1 MVPVGEGQRSYGSL
15 AVRRKYSGVE
25 VGQRA
30 HYCNLVCLVRVKL
43 AEERPE
49 ELTTLGQKVS

>member
-1 MVPVGEGQRSYGSL
+1 MVPVGEGQWSYGSL
-15 AVRRKYSGVE
+15 AVGRKHSGVE
-25 VGQRA
+25 VWQGA
-30 HYCNLVCLVRVKL
+30 HYCDLVCLVRVKF

>member
-15 AVRRKYSGVE
+15 AVGRKHSCVKI
-25 VGQRA
+25 GQGT
-30 HYCNLVCLVRVKL
+30 HNCDLVCLVRVKL
-43 AEERPE
+43 AEERPK